1 MNREPREDVRRVA
14 ETYGE
19 LRLQAEEN
27 TRRMRECSKTLF
39 KAFLKYVETRS
50 SEGVAVQQLLQ
61 DFLVL
66 ELGLEGVQH
75 RATRISLARRFYT
88 LAGKRS
94 RSPAVQA
101 CLRQYLE
108 KQP

>member
-1 MNREPREDVRRVA
+1 MSGKPREDIRSIA

-19 LRLQAEEN
+19 LRLQAEEDI
-27 TRRMRECSKTLF
+27 RRMKECSKTLF
-39 KAFLKYVETRS
+39 KAFLKYVETRR
-50 SEGVAVQQLLQ
+50 SEGLTVQQLLQ

-66 ELGLEGVQH
+66 ELGLEGEQH

-88 LAGKRS
+88 LAEKRS
-94 RSPAVQA
+94 RSPAEQA

-108 KQP
+108 KQS